1 VGREKA
7 ESHLNK
13 TIGVM
18 PNRDEL
24 GLKRER
30 RKLNYPNGKNYLL
43 VIGVDHYK
51 NGIMPLNNAVRDAR
65 AFMDC
70 LINYFQFEKE
80 NCMALFDEQ
89 ASRRNLH
96 EAFKTM
102 SKKITDQDNFVF
114 YFSGHGTKSRY
125 TNAGYWMLV
134 DSESGYEDSF
144 FHNQAVIDFIT
155 MSKARHIYGI
165 VDSCFSGTIFRKSEE
180 ELPRGLYQFKSRYML
195 TSGREEVV
203 SDGAAGHHSPFAEA
217 LIHEL
222 TYCEQEIWGEDLA
235 RNVLRKI
242 KYAETSQIPR
252 GSYIH
257 NVGHM
262 GGEMIFMKK
271 GAPSGNVPV
280 SVPAA
285 PAQTPE
291 QVSAAFT
298 TPTEKDTMTEK
309 SALKELFVMGD
320 YDKGFAA
327 LKEMIPQMEENTYYL
342 LRSQYADYRSAKA
355 SGTRSDD
362 QLDLIK
368 RRLNNRILGF
378 IDDL

>member
-1 VGREKA
+1 MPDRDVIG
-7 ESHLNK
+7 LN
-13 TIGVM
+13 
-18 PNRDEL
+18 RA
-24 GLKRER
+24 KR
-30 RKLNYPNGKNYLL
+30 KDAYPDGENYLL
-43 VIGVDHYK
+43 VVGVDQYK
-51 NGIMPLNNAVRDAR
+51 NGITPLNNAVRDAKT
-65 AFMDC
+65 FMEC
-70 LINYFQFEKE
+70 LIEHFQFSKE
-80 NCMALFDEQ
+80 NCIALFDEK
-89 ASRRNLH
+89 ASRRNVH

-102 SKKITDQDNFVF
+102 SEKITDQDNFVF
-114 YFSGHGTKSRY
+114 YFSGHGTKSTY
-125 TNAGYWMLV
+125 TNAGYWLLA
-134 DSESGYEDSF
+134 DSEKGYEGSF
-144 FHNQAVIDFIT
+144 FHNQSVIDFIT

-165 VDSCFSGTIFRKSEE
+165 VDSCFSGTIFRKTEE
-180 ELPRGLYQFKSRYML
+180 EPPRGLYQFKSRYML

-203 SDGAAGHHSPFAEA
+203 ADGAAGHHSPFAEA

-222 TYCEQEIWGEDLA
+222 KYCDNEIWGEDLA

-262 GGEMIFMKK
+262 GGEMIFIKQ
-271 GAPSGNVPV
+271 GSPSGNRPTILENQTVE
-280 SVPAA
+280 
-285 PAQTPE
+285 TPE
-291 QVSAAFT
+291 NTST
-298 TPTEKDTMTEK
+298 TTIDSTETETMSDK
-309 SALKELFVMGD
+309 SQLKELFMMGD
-320 YDKGFAA
+320 YEKGFAA